1 MIDNIHTNKE
11 QLDKEWVELE
21 LLSAKCDV
29 FLKLINEVDVNG
41 NKKYPDKDWL
51 KKQIFGDIIKK

>member
-41 NKKYPDKDWL
+41 DKKYPDKDWL
-51 KKQIFGDIIKK
+51 KKQIFGYIIKK